1 MTRGVTTLLL
11 QEWRLP
17 RSFWRHYGDVMSIA
31 ANDKALV
38 INDVGTIPN
47 ARLVLALVAVVQ
59 RARTKLRGR
68 ELSPGLPRD
77 RQKY

>member
-17 RSFWRHYGDVMSIA
+17 RSFWRHYGNVMSIA

-38 INDVGTIPN
+38 MNDVGTIPS
-47 ARLVLALVAVVQ
+47 ARLVLALVAVV
-59 RARTKLRGR
+59 
-68 ELSPGLPRD
+68 
-77 RQKY
+77 